1 MNKKIIFFLV
11 FTFLFFSVF
20 ASEMKIAPFA
30 VYDGNGS
37 KISAPYNPSKALYN
51 ELEKHWF
58 CGLINFSHID
68 ERKTG
73 IPTTIIDAHKIC
85 ISENA
90 DYLIYGYL
98 KKNES
103 SWLCEVK
110 LYDVSEKKIIKE
122 FFAGDSIDHYDRF
135 INVLCQ
141 NILFGIE
148 EITGLNSDELK
159 QEKTRLMELR
169 IPASLFYWSP
179 IDGDWGNKILGI
191 AGVNAG
197 IEFYPPQPEIVLN
210 GKLIDFSAR
219 FNISWNIGMNKKNT
233 YPLIINTLAVSLPV
247 LFHVHINERHSLYGG
262 FGFAYNLEFMNI
274 KPKYENE
281 IFLYQNVFS
290 FETIAG
296 YEFDLNEKVHLFSE
310 MIFDFHMM
318 GDGFVSVKP
327 CLGASFD
334 IFKERR

>member
-1 MNKKIIFFLV
+1 MNKRV
-11 FTFLFFSVF
+11 FCFTALLFSIVIAS
-20 ASEMKIAPFA
+20 ASEIKIAPLA
-30 VYDGNGS
+30 VYDSDGN
-37 KISAPYNPSKALYN
+37 KIEAPYNPSKALYN

-58 CGLINFSHID
+58 SGLINFSHID

-110 LYDVSEKKIIKE
+110 LYDANGKKIIKE
-122 FFAGDSIDHYDRF
+122 FFAGDSIDHYDRL
-135 INVLCQ
+135 INILCQ

-148 EITGLNSDELK
+148 EITGLNKDELRQK
-159 QEKTRLMELR
+159 KIRPMELR
-169 IPASLFYWSP
+169 IPVSLFYWSP
-179 IDGDWGNKILGI
+179 VDSDWGDKILGI

-197 IEFYPPQPEIVLN
+197 IELYPPQPVIVSN

-219 FNISWNIGMNKKNT
+219 FNLSWNIGINKKNT
-233 YPLIINTLAVSLPV
+233 YPLVINTMAISLPV
-247 LFHVHINERHSLYGG
+247 LLHVHFNERHSLYGG

-296 YEFDLNEKVHLFSE
+296 YEFEINDKAHLFAE
-310 MIFDFHMM
+310 IAFNFHLL

-327 CLGASFD
+327 CLGASFN

>member
-1 MNKKIIFFLV
+1 MNKRAICFTALLFSLV
-11 FTFLFFSVF
+11 IAS
-20 ASEMKIAPFA
+20 ASEIKIAPLA
-30 VYDGNGS
+30 VYDVDGN
-37 KISAPYNPSKALYN
+37 KTEAPYNPSKAIHD

-58 CGLINFSHID
+58 GGLINFSHIS
-68 ERKTG
+68 ESKYG
-73 IPTTIIDAHKIC
+73 IPVTIIDAHKIC
-85 ISENA
+85 ASERA

-110 LYDVSEKKIIKE
+110 LYDANGKKIIKE

-135 INVLCQ
+135 INILCQ

-148 EITGLNSDELK
+148 EITGLNKDELRQK
-159 QEKTRLMELR
+159 KTRPMELR
-169 IPASLFYWSP
+169 IPVSLFYWSP
-179 IDGDWGNKILGI
+179 VDSDWGDKILGI
-191 AGVNAG
+191 AGVNG
-197 IEFYPPQPEIVLN
+197 DLELYPPQPVLVSN

-219 FNISWNIGMNKKNT
+219 FNFSWNIGINKKNT
-233 YPLIINTLAVSLPV
+233 YPLVINTIAISLPV
-247 LFHVHINERHSLYGG
+247 LLHVHFNERHSLYGG
-262 FGFAYNLEFMNI
+262 FGLAYNIELMSI

-281 IFLYQNVFS
+281 KFLYQNVFS

-296 YEFDLNEKVHLFSE
+296 YEFDINDKARLFAE
-310 MIFDFHMM
+310 MAFDFHLL

-327 CLGASFD
+327 CLGASFN

>member
-1 MNKKIIFFLV
+1 MNKRVICFTALLFSLV
-11 FTFLFFSVF
+11 IAS
-20 ASEMKIAPFA
+20 ASEIKIAPLA
-30 VYDGNGS
+30 VYDGDGN
-37 KISAPYNPSKALYN
+37 KTEAPYNPSKAIHD
-51 ELEKHWF
+51 ELEKRWF
-58 CGLINFSHID
+58 GGLINFSHIS
-68 ERKTG
+68 ESKYG
-73 IPTTIIDAHKIC
+73 IPVTIIDAHKIC
-85 ISENA
+85 ASESA
-90 DYLIYGYL
+90 DYLLYGYV

-148 EITGLNSDELK
+148 EITGLNKDELRQK
-159 QEKTRLMELR
+159 KTRPMELR
-169 IPASLFYWSP
+169 IPVSLFYWSP
-179 IDGDWGNKILGI
+179 VDSDWGDKILGI

-197 IEFYPPQPEIVLN
+197 IELYPPQPVIVLN
-210 GKLIDFSAR
+210 GKLIAFSAR
-219 FNISWNIGMNKKNT
+219 FNLSWNIGINKKNT
-233 YPLIINTLAVSLPV
+233 YPLVINTMAISLPV
-247 LFHVHINERHSLYGG
+247 LLHVHFNERHSLYGG
-262 FGFAYNLEFMNI
+262 FGLAYNIELMSI

-281 IFLYQNVFS
+281 KFLYQNVFS

-296 YEFDLNEKVHLFSE
+296 YEFEINDKAHLFAE
-310 MIFDFHMM
+310 MAFNFHLL

-327 CLGASFD
+327 CLGASFN

>member
-1 MNKKIIFFLV
+1 MNKRAICFTALLFSLV
-11 FTFLFFSVF
+11 IAS
-20 ASEMKIAPFA
+20 ASEIKIAPLA
-30 VYDGNGS
+30 VYDVDGN
-37 KISAPYNPSKALYN
+37 KTEAPYNPSKAIHD

-58 CGLINFSHID
+58 GGLINFSHIS
-68 ERKTG
+68 ESKYG
-73 IPTTIIDAHKIC
+73 IPVTIIDAHKIC
-85 ISENA
+85 ASERA

-110 LYDVSEKKIIKE
+110 LYDANGKKIIKE
-122 FFAGDSIDHYDRF
+122 FFAGDSIDHYDRL

-148 EITGLNSDELK
+148 EITGLNKDELRQK
-159 QEKTRLMELR
+159 KTRPMELR
-169 IPASLFYWSP
+169 IPVSLFYWSP
-179 IDGDWGNKILGI
+179 VDSDWGDKILGI
-191 AGVNAG
+191 AGVNG
-197 IEFYPPQPEIVLN
+197 DLELYPPQPVIVLN

-219 FNISWNIGMNKKNT
+219 FNLSWNIGINKKNT
-233 YPLIINTLAVSLPV
+233 YPLVINTMAISLPV
-247 LFHVHINERHSLYGG
+247 LLHVHFNERHSLYGG
-262 FGFAYNLEFMNI
+262 FGLAYNIELMSI

-281 IFLYQNVFS
+281 KFLYQNIFS

-296 YEFDLNEKVHLFSE
+296 YEFEINDKAHLFAE
-310 MIFDFHMM
+310 MAFNFHLL

-327 CLGASFD
+327 CLGASFN

>member
-1 MNKKIIFFLV
+1 MNKRVICFTALLFSLV
-11 FTFLFFSVF
+11 IAS
-20 ASEMKIAPFA
+20 ASEIKIAPLA
-30 VYDGNGS
+30 VYDGDGN
-37 KISAPYNPSKALYN
+37 KTEAPYNPSKAIHD

-58 CGLINFSHID
+58 GGLINFSHIS
-68 ERKTG
+68 ESKYG
-73 IPTTIIDAHKIC
+73 IPVTIIDAHKIC
-85 ISENA
+85 ASERA

-110 LYDVSEKKIIKE
+110 LYDANGKKIIKE
-122 FFAGDSIDHYDRF
+122 FFAGDSIDHYDRL

-148 EITGLNSDELK
+148 EITGLNKDELRQK
-159 QEKTRLMELR
+159 KTRPMELR
-169 IPASLFYWSP
+169 IPVSLFYWNPVDSNW
-179 IDGDWGNKILGI
+179 GDKILGI

-197 IEFYPPQPEIVLN
+197 IELYPPQPVIVSN
-210 GKLIDFSAR
+210 EKLIDFSAR
-219 FNISWNIGMNKKNT
+219 FNLSWNIGINKKNT
-233 YPLIINTLAVSLPV
+233 YPLVINTMAISLPV
-247 LFHVHINERHSLYGG
+247 LLHVHFNERHSLYGG
-262 FGFAYNLEFMNI
+262 FGLAYNIELMSI

-281 IFLYQNVFS
+281 KFLYQNVFS

-296 YEFDLNEKVHLFSE
+296 YEFDINDKARLFAE
-310 MIFDFHMM
+310 MAFDFHLL

-327 CLGASFD
+327 CLGASFY

>member
-1 MNKKIIFFLV
+1 MNKRAICFTALLFSLV
-11 FTFLFFSVF
+11 IAS
-20 ASEMKIAPFA
+20 ASEIKIAPLA
-30 VYDGNGS
+30 VYDVDGN
-37 KISAPYNPSKALYN
+37 KTEAPYNPSKAIHD

-58 CGLINFSHID
+58 GGLINFSHIS
-68 ERKTG
+68 ESKYG
-73 IPTTIIDAHKIC
+73 IPVTIIDAHKIC
-85 ISENA
+85 ASESA

-110 LYDVSEKKIIKE
+110 LYDANGKKIIKE

-135 INVLCQ
+135 INILCQ

-148 EITGLNSDELK
+148 EITGLNKDELRQK
-159 QEKTRLMELR
+159 KTRPMELR
-169 IPASLFYWSP
+169 IPVSLFYWSP
-179 IDGDWGNKILGI
+179 VDSDWGDKILGI
-191 AGVNAG
+191 AGVNG
-197 IEFYPPQPEIVLN
+197 DLELYPPQPVLVSN

-219 FNISWNIGMNKKNT
+219 FNFSWNIGINKKNT
-233 YPLIINTLAVSLPV
+233 YPLVINTIAISLPV
-247 LFHVHINERHSLYGG
+247 LLHVHFNERHSLYGG
-262 FGFAYNLEFMNI
+262 FGLAYDIELMSI

-281 IFLYQNVFS
+281 KFLYQNVFS

-296 YEFDLNEKVHLFSE
+296 YEFDINDKARLFAE
-310 MIFDFHMM
+310 MAFDFHLL

-327 CLGASFD
+327 CLGASFN